1 MIFQEDS
8 SNDRIEETRELLYK
22 IIKNNF
28 TTKVYQK
35 NWIDL
40 LRVAEEFHVQ
50 DVSTYTLFSIFFINF
65 TKNSNFFHYQ
75 FLSNGNIAK
84 QQKICCE
91 SECLP
96 APIISKIEEG
106 LCKSEENNKPENK
119 ESKENNIL
127 TPISAFMSDQFEPV
141 ALDTLPTIGPV
152 EILINVYCEYLN
164 SSLLRLPPPML
175 ENNVLPGQVFC
186 TQIEGDW
193 CRVQLIKKST
203 ANPQYWVVYVVDA
216 GFFYA
221 VHKMELRPLTEAVT
235 SFKRRLLLNAS
246 WMGSVF
252 EVRNKRKSKQNG
264 QWYRIQWLPETQH
277 FVNEALQPNRLRD
290 KLVELILTSEWKL
303 HNEKRIP
310 VCTGKLFIDSTDF
323 AEQLVAMGLAQRK
336 KNKELFIKESFTF
349 EYGLFWDR
357 IGVVEIKIPSHLAIL
372 NLFETFRR
380 SCKVQRHFPIFKMK
394 GSAVLTKERSLE
406 LMRITA
412 SKPVVSHKWHLLR
425 NRHEVALLGSRIE
438 RE

>member
-22 IIKNNF
+22 IIKEFPSGIASTFLEQLYNERYVQTSIANSLP
-28 TTKVYQK
+28 K

-50 DVSTYTLFSIFFINF
+50 DVSTYTLL
-65 TKNSNFFHYQ
+65 

-152 EILINVYCEYLN
+152 EILIVSALDPDNIFFRFKKWNVYCEYLN

-235 SFKRRLLLNAS
+235 SFKKTFIAQCKLDGICVR
-246 WMGSVF
+246 GQKQKEI
-252 EVRNKRKSKQNG
+252 EVDINQRMTDKDKNG

-336 KNKELFIKESFTF
+336 
-349 EYGLFWDR
+349 
-357 IGVVEIKIPSHLAIL
+357 
-372 NLFETFRR
+372 
-380 SCKVQRHFPIFKMK
+380 
-394 GSAVLTKERSLE
+394 
-406 LMRITA
+406 
-412 SKPVVSHKWHLLR
+412 
-425 NRHEVALLGSRIE
+425 
-438 RE
+438 